1 MKKITISTIL
11 AAAIMTTSLNAG
23 SVGGFGGSLEVTQMG
38 RWTWEQ
44 FTKWPK
50 ELTELQNNVKQFQK
64 WKEQMIAYKQLV
76 NNIGRFPKQM
86 KAQFMNE
93 LLQMK
98 KAVEFGDALSYT
110 ASSFDKDFK
119 NQFKGFDEWYK
130 LAKGGNLDFQATYKQ
145 LNDSSRDTIKGAMKA
160 LQFQEKDLQSD
171 ASFMHAVHSKMSTA
185 KGEKEMLLIA
195 NELAVHQTE
204 RMKALQKTIMTQ
216 VNMQGE
222 FYAAQNEEKELKRA
236 ATDAYTKPIEIN
248 SGDDK
253 PLKLP
258 F

>member
-11 AAAIMTTSLNAG
+11 AAAIMTTSSLNAG
-23 SVGGFGGSLEVTQMG
+23 SVGGFGGATEITQM
-38 RWTWEQ
+38 RKWTWEQ
-44 FTKWPK
+44 MTKWPK
-50 ELTELQNNVKQFQK
+50 ELVELQNNLKQFQK

-119 NQFKGFDEWYK
+119 NQFKGFDEWLK
-130 LAKGGNLDFQATYKQ
+130 LAKGGNLYFQETYKQ
-145 LNDSSRDTIKGAMKA
+145 LNDSSRDTIKGALKA
-160 LQFQEKDLQSD
+160 LQFQEKDLQGD
-171 ASFMHAVHSKMSTA
+171 ASFMHAVHSKMSTT
-185 KGEKEMLLIA
+185 KGEKEMLLIS

-216 VNMQGE
+216 VNMQGQY
-222 FYAAQNEEKELKRA
+222 YAMQNEKKALKQA
-236 ATDAYTKPIEIN
+236 ATKAYLSDYEKPSN
-248 SGDDK
+248 VDDR
-253 PLKLP
+253 PMP
-258 F
+258 

>member
-1 MKKITISTIL
+1 MKKIGLSLVTAVAIL
-11 AAAIMTTSLNAG
+11 TSSLTAG
-23 SVGGFGGSLEVTQMG
+23 SVAGTGGALEVTQWGKWM
-38 RWTWEQ
+38 WEQ
-44 FTKWPK
+44 GTKWPK
-50 ELTELQNNVKQFQK
+50 ELVELQNNLKKFQK

-76 NNIGRFPKQM
+76 NNIGQFPKQM

-98 KAVEFGDALSYT
+98 KAVEFGDAISYT
-110 ASSFDKDFK
+110 AASFDKDFK

-130 LAKGGNLDFQATYKQ
+130 LAKGGNLDFQETYKQ
-145 LNDSSRDTIKGAMKA
+145 LNDTSRDTIQGAMKA

-216 VNMQGE
+216 INMEGQY
-222 FYAAQNEEKELKRA
+222 YAKMNEESTLKD
-236 ATDAYTKPIEIN
+236 ATFEAFKSKVVLPDST
-248 SGDDK
+248 DDK
-253 PLKLP
+253 PMP
-258 F
+258 